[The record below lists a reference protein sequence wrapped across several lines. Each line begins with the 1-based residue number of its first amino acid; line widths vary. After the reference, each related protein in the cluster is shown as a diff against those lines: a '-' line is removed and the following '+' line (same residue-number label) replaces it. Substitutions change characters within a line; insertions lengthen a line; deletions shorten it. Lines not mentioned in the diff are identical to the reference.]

1 MADEYA
7 ASYPPEYRHIAAKA
21 WLDGR
26 DAMKCEKDKKEK
38 KKEESKNLDLGFV
51 APDHREIFE
60 YWIKYQR
67 SKKKYY
73 VQMSAKA
80 CYRKLL
86 KLSGGDLNKMV
97 KIVDQSVANNWAG
110 LFELKDNN
118 GRTNNNKQQSGTYN
132 VFSLSEEVCESRERQ
147 NKEYQGCSDD

>member
-1 MADEYA
+1 MKTIREMADEYA
-7 ASYPPEYRHIAAKA
+7 ASYPPEYRHVAYKA

-26 DAMKCEKDKKEK
+26 DSMKEK
-38 KKEESKNLDLGFV
+38 KKTKSRVIDLCFV
-51 APDHREIFE
+51 DDYFREIFE
-60 YWIKYQR
+60 YWLNY
-67 SKKKYY
+67 KKEKHQAYT
-73 VQMSAKA
+73 QSGAES

-86 KLSGGDLNKMV
+86 KLSGGDRDKM
-97 KIVDQSVANNWAG
+97 IAIIDQSVSNNWAG

-132 VFSLSEEVCESRERQ
+132 VFSFSEEVCESRERQ